1 MNSSPEEK
9 LLDLDRSLLKMGK
22 VAVAFS
28 GGVDSTFL
36 LHCASRILGADKV
49 VALQGVSCLIAKSA
63 FDNAERI
70 IQTAC
75 DPGIVHRQIHLS
87 PLDWDDFTANDEQRC
102 YHCKRHLYQI
112 FQVERI
118 QLGCSFLLDGT
129 NVDDMNAVRPGL
141 QAVRE
146 LAVRTPLVDA
156 GLTKDEIRYFAKKAG
171 LPNHDLPSDSCLAT
185 RIAIGKRIDSGEL
198 IKIETGESFLR
209 DLGFPGCRV
218 KPSDG
223 CVHLTIREG
232 DIQRFSTDTNR
243 RSVQKGML
251 ELGFG
256 PVYLAIIGR

>member
-1 MNSSPEEK
+1 
-9 LLDLDRSLLKMGK
+9 MGK
-22 VAVAFS
+22 VAVAYS

-36 LHCASRILGADKV
+36 LHRASRVLGANKV
-49 VALQGVSCLIAKSA
+49 IALQGVSCLVAKYA
-63 FDNAERI
+63 LDNAERI
-70 IQTAC
+70 IQKALE
-75 DPGIVHRQIHLS
+75 PGIIHRQIHLT

-112 FQVERI
+112 FQIERA

-129 NVDDMNAVRPGL
+129 NVDDMNSVRPGL
-141 QAVRE
+141 QAVRD
-146 LAVRTPLVDA
+146 LAVQTPLFDA

-185 RIAIGKRIDSGEL
+185 RIAVGKRIDHSEL
-198 IKIETGESFLR
+198 IKIENGESFLR
-209 DLGFPGCRV
+209 DLGFSGCRV

-223 CVHLTIREG
+223 CVHITIREG
-232 DIQRFSTDTNR
+232 DIMRFSIDTNR

-251 ELGFG
+251 DLGLG